1 MQLDAVVLFFVLGLI
16 AGLLKVRLPFPTGLY
31 QTLTLFLLLA
41 IGLKGGAALAEHG
54 SMRIVWQ
61 SLLVVGFGIVLPLL
75 AFPLLRRIGGLDK
88 INAAAVAAH
97 YGSVSVATYAVAVA
111 VLDAAGIHYEAYFPL
126 FVVLLEIPAIIVGLV
141 LARGLSVGLASRE
154 LAHETLLS
162 PGIVLMVGGLLIG
175 ALSAESLVK
184 ITPLF
189 MDLFQGV
196 LSLFL
201 LKMGLI
207 TTEQLNALKQDGP
220 FLAAFGVFMPL
231 LAGGLGGLLAH
242 ALGLSIGGTMLLAVL
257 GASASYIAVPAAM
270 RVALPQ
276 ANATLSMAASLGIT
290 FPFNV
295 LAGIPL
301 YLLFA
306 QWLHNSGASG

>member
-1 MQLDAVVLFFVLGLI
+1 MQLDAVVLFFVLGLA
-16 AGLLKVRLPFPTGLY
+16 AGTLKVRLPFPGGLY
-31 QTLTLFLLLA
+31 QSLTLFLLLA
-41 IGLKGGAALAEHG
+41 IGLKGGAALAEHA
-54 SMRIVWQ
+54 SLRIVWQ
-61 SLLVVGFGIVLPLL
+61 SLLVVGFGITLPLL
-75 AFPLLRRIGGLDK
+75 AFPLLRHIGGLDK
-88 INAAAVAAH
+88 INAAAIAAH

-111 VLDAAGIHYEAYFPL
+111 VLDAAGIAYEPYFPL
-126 FVVLLEIPAIIVGLV
+126 FVVLLEIPAIIVGLA
-141 LARGLSVGLASRE
+141 LAKGMSAGLASRE

-175 ALSAESLVK
+175 AFSGDSLTK
-184 ITPLF
+184 IAPFF
-189 MDLFQGV
+189 MELFQGV
-196 LSLFL
+196 LALFL

-207 TTEQLNALKQDGP
+207 TTEQLSALKQDGP

-231 LAGGLGGLLAH
+231 LAGLLGALLGNG
-242 ALGLSIGGTMLLAVL
+242 LGLSIGGITLLAVL

-295 LAGIPL
+295 LAGIPV
-301 YLLFA
+301 YLLLA
-306 QWLHNSGASG
+306 QWLHS

>member
-1 MQLDAVVLFFVLGLI
+1 MPLDAVVLFFVLGLA
-16 AGLLKVRLPFPTGLY
+16 AGILKVRLPFPGGLY
-31 QTLTLFLLLA
+31 QSLTLFLLLA
-41 IGLKGGAALAEHG
+41 IGLKGGAALAEHA

-61 SLLVVGFGIVLPLL
+61 SLMIVGFGVLLPLL
-75 AFPLLRRIGGLDK
+75 AFPLLRHVGGLDRT
-88 INAAAVAAH
+88 NAAAIAAH

-111 VLDAAGIHYEAYFPL
+111 VLDASGVAYEPYFPL
-126 FVVLLEIPAIIVGLV
+126 FVVLLEIPAIIVGLA
-141 LARGLSVGLASRE
+141 LAKGTAAGLASRK

-175 ALSAESLVK
+175 AFAGDSLTK
-184 ITPLF
+184 ISPLF

-196 LSLFL
+196 LALFL

-207 TTEQLNALKQDGP
+207 TTEQLGALKQDGP

-231 LAGGLGGLLAH
+231 LAGALGALLGDG
-242 ALGLSIGGTMLLAVL
+242 LGLSVGGITLLAVL
-257 GASASYIAVPAAM
+257 GASASYIAVPAAL

-295 LAGIPL
+295 IAGIPL
-301 YLLFA
+301 YLLLA
-306 QWLHNSGASG
+306 QWLHGL

>member
-1 MQLDAVVLFFVLGLI
+1 MPVDAVVLFFVLGLA
-16 AGLLKVRLPFPTGLY
+16 AGVLKVRLPFPGGLY
-31 QTLTLFLLLA
+31 QSLTLFLLLA
-41 IGLKGGAALAEHG
+41 IGLKGGAALAEHA
-54 SMRIVWQ
+54 SVRIVWQ
-61 SLLVVGFGIVLPLL
+61 SLVVVGFGVFLPLL
-75 AFPLLRRIGGLDK
+75 AFPLLRHVGGQDR
-88 INAAAVAAH
+88 INAAAIAAH

-111 VLDAAGIHYEAYFPL
+111 VLDASDVAYEAYFPL
-126 FVVLLEIPAIIVGLV
+126 FVVLLEIPAIIVGLA
-141 LARGLSVGLASRE
+141 LAKGTAAGLASRK

-175 ALSAESLVK
+175 AFAGDSLTR
-184 ITPLF
+184 ITPFF

-196 LSLFL
+196 LALFL

-207 TTEQLNALKQDGP
+207 TTEQLGALKQDGP

-231 LAGGLGGLLAH
+231 LAGALGALLGDG
-242 ALGLSIGGTMLLAVL
+242 LGLSVGGITLLAVL
-257 GASASYIAVPAAM
+257 GASASYIAVPAAL

-295 LAGIPL
+295 LAGIPV
-301 YLLFA
+301 YLLLA
-306 QWLHNSGASG
+306 QWLHGV